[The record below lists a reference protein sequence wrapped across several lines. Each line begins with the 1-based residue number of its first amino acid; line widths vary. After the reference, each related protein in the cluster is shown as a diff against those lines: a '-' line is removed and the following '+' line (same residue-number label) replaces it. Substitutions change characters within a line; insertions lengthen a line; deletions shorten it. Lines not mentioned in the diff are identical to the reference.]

1 MHRKYNAMGQ
11 WGEKGRDQETAVS
24 SGVLSHVEDLGHCR
38 LLLSE
43 HSALDG
49 SPYREVS
56 QSALVVK
63 NPPANAGDLRDAGSV
78 SGWEDPL
85 EKGVA
90 IHSSILAW
98 EFHGQRILAGYNLWA
113 RKESVM
119 TE

>member
-63 NPPANAGDLRDAGSV
+63 NPPANAGDLRDAGLIPGLGRSPRGGH
-78 SGWEDPL
+78 SNALQCSCLENPTDGRAGWAT
-85 EKGVA
+85 V
-90 IHSSILAW
+90 
-98 EFHGQRILAGYNLWA
+98 
-113 RKESVM
+113 
-119 TE
+119 